1 MGDVRT
7 VWAVFWIAF
16 QLAWLVGFV
25 LIGIASFK
33 LTQEQMFVEAR
44 MSLNT
49 LVTWPVTLI
58 ATLRLLLFFAERFLP
73 T

>member
-1 MGDVRT
+1 VFKSIPFH

-33 LTQEQMFVEAR
+33 LTQEQMFVEAQ
-44 MSLNT
+44 
-49 LVTWPVTLI
+49 
-58 ATLRLLLFFAERFLP
+58 RFLP